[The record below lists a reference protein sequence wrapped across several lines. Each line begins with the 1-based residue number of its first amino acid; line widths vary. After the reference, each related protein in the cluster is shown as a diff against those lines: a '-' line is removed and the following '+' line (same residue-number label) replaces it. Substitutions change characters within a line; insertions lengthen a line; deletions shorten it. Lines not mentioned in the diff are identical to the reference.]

1 MVPHAYATGGGF
13 PDVSQ
18 LLLGT
23 LMNSPCTP
31 YVKYSVQADQSAQL
45 GRQDRPA
52 SVIASPASIWTRST
66 IRRRMGLKG
75 PWRTQH
81 AHIA

>member
-1 MVPHAYATGGGF
+1 MVPHAYAAGGGF

-23 LMNSPCTP
+23 LMNSACTA
-31 YVKYSVQADQSAQL
+31 YGKYGVQADQSAQL

-52 SVIASPASIWTRST
+52 SVMASPSSRRST

-75 PWRTQH
+75 RCVYSMR
-81 AHIA
+81 I

>member
-23 LMNSPCTP
+23 LMNSACTV
-31 YVKYSVQADQSAQL
+31 YGEYGVQADQSAQL

-52 SVIASPASIWTRST
+52 SVIASPASTRST

-75 PWRTQH
+75 R
-81 AHIA
+81 